1 MLYLLKE
8 DLYVMIVNINLHS
21 QLQFKENIKIYQ
33 IKYNR
38 KF

>member
-8 DLYVMIVNINLHS
+8 DLYVMIVNINLQS
-21 QLQFKENIKIYQ
+21 QLQFKEKIKIYQ